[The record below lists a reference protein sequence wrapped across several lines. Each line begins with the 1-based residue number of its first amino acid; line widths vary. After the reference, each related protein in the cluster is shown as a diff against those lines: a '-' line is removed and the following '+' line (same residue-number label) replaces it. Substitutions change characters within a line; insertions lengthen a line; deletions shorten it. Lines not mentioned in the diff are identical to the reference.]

1 MVNTVHDPALE
12 QPADGSPADQI
23 DEGRAD
29 AVGRR
34 HTVAGDNARIVSLV
48 PSLTE
53 LLVDLGLGQQL
64 VGRTGF
70 CIHPR
75 DVVRGIPKVGGTKDV
90 KLDEIRRLN
99 ATHVIVNVDENRRE
113 DADALIDMGL
123 QVIAT
128 HPQTPEDNRALYDG
142 DLSIAINESLS
153 FNFTINYRRDSEPH
167 GDLGN
172 TYIQLK
178 NGLEFIF

>member
-1 MVNTVHDPALE
+1 MVNTVHEPALE
-12 QPADGSPADQI
+12 QPADGRPADQI

-29 AVGRR
+29 ATGRR

-90 KLDEIRRLN
+90 KLD
-99 ATHVIVNVDENRRE
+99 
-113 DADALIDMGL
+113 
-123 QVIAT
+123 
-128 HPQTPEDNRALYDG
+128 
-142 DLSIAINESLS
+142 
-153 FNFTINYRRDSEPH
+153 
-167 GDLGN
+167 
-172 TYIQLK
+172 
-178 NGLEFIF
+178 

>member
-64 VGRTGF
+64 AEIGQRLDDLAGQDARV
-70 CIHPR
+70 
-75 DVVRGIPKVGGTKDV
+75 
-90 KLDEIRRLN
+90 DEIQKQNADLAERTNKLVETYVERSLKRYAKAVATYVQKDAVRLADQMAEKHVLALRDELVRAQVEAGHKSVPLVPTVL
-99 ATHVIVNVDENRRE
+99 ATV
-113 DADALIDMGL
+113 ALI
-123 QVIAT
+123 A
-128 HPQTPEDNRALYDG
+128 ALG
-142 DLSIAINESLS
+142 ALLLV
-153 FNFTINYRRDSEPH
+153 FF
-167 GDLGN
+167 
-172 TYIQLK
+172 
-178 NGLEFIF
+178 